1 MWWKGREWITSQAD
15 NWPTW
20 NIPEVTNKTLE
31 KIKSEEKGSKVLYK
45 ISALAQE
52 ILSKEQPDVKE
63 DITPF
68 NISEVKY
75 SSLKK
80 LLRITTYA
88 RRFIDKV
95 WKKTYESGNL
105 PFKELMDAE
114 IMWIKNFITDKKQL
128 KIEYQQSQLN
138 LRIHTDG
145 II

>member
-114 IMWIKNFITDKKQL
+114 IMWIKKFITDKKQL

>member
-1 MWWKGREWITSQAD
+1 M
-15 NWPTW
+15 
-20 NIPEVTNKTLE
+20 
-31 KIKSEEKGSKVLYK
+31 LYK